1 MNVTSFKLLEKL
13 LLVPILQPKSWEK
26 PIHIMT
32 HHKQL
37 NFFFFQIFF
46 NNV

>member
-1 MNVTSFKLLEKL
+1 VDVTSLKLLGKI
-13 LLVPILQPKSWEK
+13 LLVPMLQPKSWEK

-37 NFFFFQIFF
+37 NFFFFP
-46 NNV
+46 NLL